1 MKKTKKHIILFGIL
15 LIFYSGQI
23 LARTESA
30 SFIEKQSVQKQS
42 VISSLLKNDTFL
54 DTVKYP
60 IKEDFKKGTITV
72 DNEEE
77 EIEGM
82 VSKKIAEKS
91 KLIFCIFS
99 QLSTNSFQNITIS
112 LFLFNDIISHLPHNS
127 LYLLF
132 EDFRI

>member
-1 MKKTKKHIILFGIL
+1 MKKTKKHIILLGI

-42 VISSLLKNDTFL
+42 LISSLLKNHTFL

-77 EIEGM
+77 EIDGM
-82 VSKKIAEKS
+82 TSKKIAEKS
-91 KLIFCIFS
+91 KLIFCFFS

-132 EDFRI
+132 EVFRI